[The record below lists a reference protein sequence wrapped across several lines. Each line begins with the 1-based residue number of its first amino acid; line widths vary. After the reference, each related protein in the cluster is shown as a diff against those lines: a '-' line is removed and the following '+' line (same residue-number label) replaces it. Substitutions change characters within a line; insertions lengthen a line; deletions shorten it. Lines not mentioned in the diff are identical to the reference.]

1 MYAGDWILSVLG
13 TTMWVGGILSVGAA
27 AAILFALLQV
37 AMSASGLARARS
49 FPPTG
54 VVDHAAEVRARMRSR
69 YMARTW
75 RASGETGR
83 PAFDRTLAND
93 GIGVFRPFR
102 IREPGAQPIAAMI
115 TQGAE
120 LSITRL
126 PPLNESLRRRLA
138 TRVPA
143 AIAVAPEAPARRA
156 RKKPRQKARRSRKA
170 VAA

>member
-1 MYAGDWILSVLG
+1 
-13 TTMWVGGILSVGAA
+13 MWVGGVLSVSGAT
-27 AAILFALLQV
+27 AILLALLRV

-49 FPPTG
+49 FPPSG
-54 VVDHAAEVRARMRSR
+54 VVDHAAEVHARMRSR

-75 RASGETGR
+75 RDSGELGR

-115 TQGAE
+115 TRGAE

-126 PPLNESLRRRLA
+126 PSLNESLRRRLA

-143 AIAVAPEAPARRA
+143 AAAAPTPRS
-156 RKKPRQKARRSRKA
+156 RKKPRRKARRSRKV

>member
-13 TTMWVGGILSVGAA
+13 TTMLVGGILSVGAVTA
-27 AAILFALLQV
+27 VLFALLHI
-37 AMSASGLARARS
+37 AMSADGLARARS

-54 VVDHAAEVRARMRSR
+54 VIDHATQVRARMRSR

-75 RASGETGR
+75 RASGEIGR

-93 GIGVFRPFR
+93 GIGVFRPLS
-102 IREPGAQPIAAMI
+102 IRERGKTQPIAVMI

-143 AIAVAPEAPARRA
+143 APEASTPRA
-156 RKKPRQKARRSRKA
+156 RKKPRQKARRPRRT

>member
-13 TTMWVGGILSVGAA
+13 TTMWVGGIVSVGGAT
-27 AAILFALLQV
+27 AILFALLQV

-75 RASGETGR
+75 RASGELGG

-93 GIGVFRPFR
+93 GIGVFRPIR

-115 TQGAE
+115 TRGAE

-126 PPLNESLRRRLA
+126 PSLNESLRRRLA

-143 AIAVAPEAPARRA
+143 AAAAPTRRS
-156 RKKPRQKARRSRKA
+156 RKKPRQKGRRSRKA